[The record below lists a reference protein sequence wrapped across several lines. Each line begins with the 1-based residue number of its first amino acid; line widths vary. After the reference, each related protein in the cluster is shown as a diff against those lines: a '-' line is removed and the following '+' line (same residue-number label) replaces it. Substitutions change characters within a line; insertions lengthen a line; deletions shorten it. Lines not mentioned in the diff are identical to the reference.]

1 MKALVLAGGTGTRL
15 RPFSYSMPK
24 QLIPVAGKPV
34 LLWCLEN
41 IKAAGVT
48 DVGVIVGS
56 GAAEI
61 EAAVGSGAELG
72 LNITYIPQ
80 DAPRGLAHCVRIAA
94 GFLGDDDFVMY
105 LGDNVVADG
114 IAGFAEEFRASRPAA
129 QLVVA
134 KVADPSSYG
143 IAELDP
149 DGQVV
154 RLVEKPREP
163 RSDLAVI
170 GVYFFTAAV
179 HEAVRSIGPSGRGE
193 YEITDAIQ
201 WLVDAGHDVRVRELS
216 GYWKDTGQIEE
227 VLDCNRVLLDSAR
240 GRLDGDVDDAS
251 TIVGEVVVEAGA
263 RVIASTVIGPAI
275 VGAGTVLAASQVGPH
290 VAVGRHCLL
299 AGTSV
304 EDSIVLDDVCVRQ
317 VRGIRG
323 SLIGRSAQVHTTPPG
338 DGHRLL
344 IGDHA
349 TVRVAS

>member
-34 LLWCLEN
+34 LLQCLEN

-48 DVGVIVGS
+48 DVGVIVGPR
-56 GAAEI
+56 AVEI
-61 EAAVGSGAELG
+61 EAALGGGADLG
-72 LNITYIPQ
+72 LDITCIPQ

-94 GFLGDDDFVMY
+94 GFLGGDDFVMY

-114 IAGFAEEFRASRPAA
+114 IATFADEFRAGRPAA

-149 DGQVV
+149 DG
-154 RLVEKPREP
+154 RLLRVVEKPRVP
-163 RSDLAVI
+163 RSDLALT
-170 GVYFFTAAV
+170 GVYFFTSAV

-201 WLVDAGHDVRVRELS
+201 WLVDAGHHVRVRELS
-216 GYWKDTGQIEE
+216 GYWKDTGRIED
-227 VLDCNRVLLDSAR
+227 VLDCNRVLLDATS
-240 GRLDGDVDDAS
+240 GRLAGAIDGTS
-251 TIVGEVVVEAGA
+251 TVTGEVVVEEGA
-263 RVIASTVIGPAI
+263 RVVDSTIIGPAI
-275 VGAGTVLAASQVGPH
+275 IGAGTVVTASQVGPY
-290 VAVGRHCLL
+290 VAVGRDCLL
-299 AGTSV
+299 RDTSV
-304 EDSIVLDDVCVRQ
+304 DDSIILDGVRIRH

-323 SLIGRSAQVHTTPPG
+323 SLIGRSAQVNTGPCG